1 MRGEQCE
8 AGTCSKRR
16 IEDIYFK
23 VSVSYCWPKLI
34 VGLWHG
40 VAMWWAG
47 KEIKHVWLIKIVQV
61 LQLM

>member
-40 VAMWWAG
+40 VAM
-47 KEIKHVWLIKIVQV
+47 
-61 LQLM
+61 